1 MSNSEISLASM
12 ATACATAL
20 LAEKSFTDQAKGC
33 RETANAEAL
42 KLHKAK
48 AKVGRY
54 GKCSIATAFVDTLTA
69 GGLAKKTAQNYLSL
83 FKTAVETGKPIAD
96 LGGTKSGGSR
106 KVTGKAPKQD
116 RENPGM
122 DALFKLMKTDEGL
135 DILASI
141 QMAYDDDEG
150 SIIEI
155 AIEMLK
161 AEGFSVE

>member
-1 MSNSEISLASM
+1 MLFRSSLASM
-12 ATACATAL
+12 AVSCATAL

-83 FKTAVETGKPIAD
+83 FKTAVESGKPIAD
-96 LGGTKSGGSR
+96 LGGTKSGGR

-150 SIIEI
+150 SMIQI
-155 AIEMLK
+155 AIDMLK
-161 AEGFSVE
+161 AEGFSIE